1 MKKELSRRTFI
12 EKSST
17 LAFTVIPAMGLGA
30 FPSLNNNLNVIKP
43 HSFLEEDPFRT
54 YVRLMGSLETTTIY
68 SWFSGYLWG
77 IIPNE
82 APKPL
87 VTLQGLAKS
96 NWQKDGN
103 QVTKESFDLGFF
115 GDLETGEVLQ
125 EWKNPYTNKIVQ
137 PFHFMYGGGSKTTYS
152 KEGIKSGDTLKPY
165 KMHWMQSGDQMW
177 MDEYGSFSFKSPL
190 QPEEW
195 PKASPGKQMHF
206 GSSTTYM
213 TTKSELFN
221 PNNTTCNQTF
231 FWTAVNSW
239 EPWLHM
245 GQREGY
251 VMWRATGRKI
261 FDIADIPD
269 SMKSYV
275 AKVQP
280 NYFTD
285 KIPWQGRRS
294 TYTSYKES
302 RKAAVKN

>member
-1 MKKELSRRTFI
+1 MKNELSRRKFI
-12 EKSST
+12 EKST
-17 LAFTVIPAMGLGA
+17 ALALTAIPTIGLGA
-30 FPSLNNNLNVIKP
+30 LPYLGTQSSPLGHVSSSK
-43 HSFLEEDPFRT
+43 EDLFKT

-68 SWFSGYLWG
+68 SWFSGHLWG

-96 NWQKDGN
+96 NWQKEEDYI
-103 QVTKESFDLGFF
+103 TKESFDLGFF
-115 GDLETGEVLQ
+115 GDLETGEVLE
-125 EWKNPYTNKIVQ
+125 EWKNPYTNELVQ
-137 PFHFMYGGGSKTTYS
+137 PFHFMYGGGSKTAYTT
-152 KEGIKSGDTLKPY
+152 EGIKSANGIKPY
-165 KMHWMQSGDQMW
+165 KMNWMESGDHIW
-177 MDEYGSFSFKSPL
+177 MDEYGSFSFESPL

-213 TTKSELFN
+213 ATKTELFN
-221 PNNTTCNQTF
+221 PNNTSCDQTF

-261 FDIADIPD
+261 FDINEIPD
-269 SMKSYV
+269 TMKSYV

-280 NYFTD
+280 NYFED
-285 KIPWQGRRS
+285 KTPWNGRRS
-294 TYTSYKES
+294 TYTSYKEH
-302 RKAAVKN
+302 RKSGK